1 MIDAPKNDAPK
12 PFRADHVGSLLRP
25 AELREARE
33 AFIAGAFDAARLH
46 ELEDKHIG
54 AAVRMQEEAGLQA
67 VTDGEFRRTS
77 FHFDFLG
84 QLAGVEAHL
93 DMSPARQEDASQPK
107 VFRPPQLAVTGKLA
121 HVKPIELDG
130 FNFLKSLTT
139 RTPKTAIPSPT
150 MCLRGGRKAV
160 SESVYPDLEAY
171 YADVAKAYGA
181 EIAALAQAGNRYIQ
195 FDDTNFAYLC
205 DFAMREEMRARGDDP
220 EKTLDLYIRLFN
232 MVLADKPAGMSFAT
246 HICRGNFQ
254 SRWAASGG
262 YEPVAEKLFGQ
273 LQVDGYLL
281 EYDSERAGGF
291 EPLRF
296 VPRDG
301 RKRVVLGLI
310 NTKSP
315 ELEDVD
321 AICRRIGEAAKFLP
335 LEQLCVSPQC
345 GFASSFRGNQLGED
359 VQRRKLELVVK
370 VAEKVWGSAQ

>member
-1 MIDAPKNDAPK
+1 MSEVLK

-25 AELREARE
+25 APLREARE
-33 AFIAGAFDAARLH
+33 AFIVGTFDAARLH
-46 ELEDKHIG
+46 ELEDAHIRT
-54 AAVRMQEEAGLQA
+54 AVKMQEEAGLHA
-67 VTDGEFRRTS
+67 ITDGEFRRTS

-84 QLAGVEAHL
+84 QLAGVEAHI
-93 DMSPARQEDASQPK
+93 DMTPRQEDPNQPK
-107 VFRPPQLAVTGKLA
+107 VFRPPQLAITGKLS

-130 FNFLKSLTT
+130 FNFLKSIVT
-139 RTPKTAIPSPT
+139 RTPKTTMPSPT

-160 SESVYPDLEAY
+160 SESAYPDLEIY
-171 YADVAKAYGA
+171 YADAAGAYRA

-205 DFAMREEMRARGDDP
+205 DAGMREDMRARGDDP
-220 EKTLDLYIRLFN
+220 VRTLDLYIRLFN

-310 NTKSP
+310 NTKVP
-315 ELEDVD
+315 KLEDAD
-321 AICRRIGEAAKFLP
+321 AICRRIDEAAKFLP

-370 VAEKVWGSAQ
+370 VAEKVWGTAQ